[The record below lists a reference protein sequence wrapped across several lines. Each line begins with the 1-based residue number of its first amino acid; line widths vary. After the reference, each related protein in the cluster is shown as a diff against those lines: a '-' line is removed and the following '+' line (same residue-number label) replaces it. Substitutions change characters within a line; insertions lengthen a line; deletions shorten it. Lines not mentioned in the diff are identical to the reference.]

1 MNQVIYEKNRTA
13 LAKRFPA
20 LADLVEKKLKE
31 YNAEQENVEGRMLEI
46 REEQSWD
53 ETPVLSVCEKIGD
66 EQRVLYLSGK
76 RRPRETAKRM
86 IEQWGELN
94 RTAPIFITGMGDVSL
109 IRELLVGTA
118 PAINIMVYEPSIE
131 IFQYLLENVD
141 ISDYFDNRA
150 LGLVIEGINETEM
163 DGIIKSY
170 ISLANIEFLKNCT
183 NRSYA
188 ALYPD
193 KVLHFIKRIDK
204 LSSQLVVDRNT
215 GIRYS
220 AVEAENLFHNIC
232 YMCDGYVTTQLCDVL
247 PTDIPAIVVSAGPS
261 LNKNIQELKKAKNK
275 AFIVAVDTA
284 VKPLVKAGI
293 IPDLYVIVDGLKPL
307 DLFDFEEARQI
318 PLMPSLS
325 SAYDILARHTGKKFF
340 YFEGTMLAFNLMAMN
355 GISFS
360 SVSCGGSVAC
370 SAFSLVYKLGFSTII
385 LVGQD
390 LALTGNKTHADGT
403 FQEKMEEIDT
413 SHCIMVEGNYEEK
426 VPTRGDFKL
435 YLDWFNYYIEGC
447 EDIHVINATE
457 GGAKIQN
464 TEIMTLKDAI
474 ARECTKEVDI
484 AACMDRLTP
493 VFDAE
498 ARQRAVDYL
507 NTVPDMF
514 RRLRKEVKKEKENYK
529 KLRKIC
535 QKKIIDRSAYL
546 HILNRIKQTTAKI
559 EGHELYSVIAGSLS
573 VAEYM
578 ISSEQFYEED
588 SIQAEGLEIARK
600 GIKYMEL
607 VDQCIGLLIPLT
619 EDTVG
624 KLK

>member
-1 MNQVIYEKNRTA
+1 MNHTVYDKNMVELR
-13 LAKRFPA
+13 KRFPA
-20 LADLVEKKLKE
+20 LADLVIQKREKLLEDSKLLLQM
-31 YNAEQENVEGRMLEI
+31 EQALDGECI
-46 REEQSWD
+46 
-53 ETPVLSVCEKIGD
+53 LSVCDKSGD
-66 EQRVLYLSGK
+66 NERVLYLSGK
-76 RRPRETAKRM
+76 RRPRETVRRTM
-86 IEQWGELN
+86 EQWGDLN
-94 RTAPIFITGMGDVSL
+94 RTTPIFVTGMGDMPM
-109 IRELLVGTA
+109 IRELLAATD
-118 PAINIMVYEPSIE
+118 PEINIMVYEPSAE
-131 IFQYLLENVD
+131 IFYYMLENVD
-141 ISDYFDNRA
+141 ISDYFSNRP
-150 LGLVIEGINETEM
+150 LGLIIEGINETEM
-163 DGIIKSY
+163 DGVIRAY
-170 ISLANIEFLKNCT
+170 ISLANIEFLKNYT
-183 NRSYA
+183 NKSYA
-188 ALYPD
+188 ALFPE
-193 KVLHFIKRIDK
+193 
-204 LSSQLVVDRNT
+204 LVVHFLKRLDKISSDIVVGRNT
-215 GIRYS
+215 GIRFS
-220 AVEAENLFHNIC
+220 AVEAENLFHNIG
-232 YMCDGYVTTQLCDVL
+232 YICDGYITTQLCEVL

-261 LNKNIQELKKAKNK
+261 LNKNIQELKNAKGR

-293 IPDLYVIVDGLKPL
+293 IPDLYVIVDGLKPVELL
-307 DLFDFEEARQI
+307 DFQEAREI
-318 PLMPSLS
+318 PLMPSIS
-325 SAYDILARHTGKKFF
+325 SARSVLAQHTGKKFF
-340 YFEGTMLAFNLMAMN
+340 YFEGRMLAYNLMAMN
-355 GISFS
+355 GIPFS
-360 SVSCGGSVAC
+360 SVACGGSVAC

-403 FQEKMEEIDT
+403 FQEKMKEIDT
-413 SHCIMVEGNYEEK
+413 SHCMMVEGNYEEK

-447 EDIHVINATE
+447 EGIHVINATE

-474 ARECTKEVDI
+474 ARECKKEVDI

-493 VFDAE
+493 VFDAK

-535 QKKIIDRSAYL
+535 QKNAIDRSAYL
-546 HILNRIKQTTAKI
+546 YILNRIKKTTAKI
-559 EGHELYSVIAGSLS
+559 EGHELFSIISSSLS
-573 VAEYM
+573 VADYM

-607 VDQCIGLLIPLT
+607 VDQCIGLLIPLA